1 MFKKFEGPL
10 WYTYMEWP
18 NVIDAIAN
26 CTVSTSTA
34 DRWGGRDRRCW
45 DQLNCAFT
53 AADASQQARYSSAAT
68 IFGLV
73 RLYSYSSS
81 HLITLLGQ
89 LPTVLAMMA
98 TSTADLLYI
107 HHRYPVV
114 ALLLSLCNPSTIASG
129 LASDLPFGRSLS
141 SSEKILN
148 SHERIL
154 LARRRLRST
163 RSTGY
168 RPMIS
173 FLTVRLHISDA
184 QIDFLH
190 DLILHLYAAGV
201 AGTMLWQAIL
211 LGMRGVIVF
220 ACWTWHQ
227 PFTWIGVSGILHLLA
242 AITWRFCLGPLDP
255 TLPFSRCHWSL
266 SRSGSNLT
274 LTHPRVARFMEIVF
288 QILGLMNYG
297 YGTVM
302 LSGTTLVSPR
312 NSLVVF
318 CLMGY
323 ASVCSRLAA
332 IWLLEVFPDVPN
344 DREEERGMQIVE
356 VGRERGMGL
365 VGNSVKEDRLVQK

>member
-1 MFKKFEGPL
+1 MYKKFEGRL

-18 NVIDAIAN
+18 NVIDAISN
-26 CTVSTSTA
+26 CTVLSAFA
-34 DRWGGRDRRCW
+34 DRWGGRDRTCW
-45 DQLNCAFT
+45 NQIDCALT
-53 AADASQQARYSSAAT
+53 AADASQQAQYSSAAT
-68 IFGLV
+68 ILGLV
-73 RLYSYSSS
+73 RLYTTCLAI
-81 HLITLLGQ
+81 LITLLGQ

-107 HHRYPVV
+107 HHRYPLV
-114 ALLLSLCNPSTIASG
+114 AFLLSLCNPSTIASG
-129 LASDLPFGRSLS
+129 LVSGLPFGRSLS
-141 SSEKILN
+141 NPEKILD
-148 SHERIL
+148 SPERIL

-173 FLTVRLHISDA
+173 LLTFRLDVSDA

-201 AGTMLWQAIL
+201 AVMMLWQAIL

-220 ACWTWHQ
+220 ACWTWHE
-227 PFTWIGVSGILHLLA
+227 PFTWVGVSGILHLLS
-242 AITWRFCLGPLDP
+242 AITWRFCLGPLDS

-274 LTHPRVARFMEIVF
+274 LAHPRFARFMEIFF
-288 QILGLMNYG
+288 QVLGLMNYG
-297 YGTVM
+297 YGTVI

-312 NSLVVF
+312 NALVVF

-323 ASVCSRLAA
+323 ASVCSRLAV
-332 IWLLEVFPDVPN
+332 IWLLEVFPDVSN
-344 DREEERGMQIVE
+344 D
-356 VGRERGMGL
+356 
-365 VGNSVKEDRLVQK
+365 